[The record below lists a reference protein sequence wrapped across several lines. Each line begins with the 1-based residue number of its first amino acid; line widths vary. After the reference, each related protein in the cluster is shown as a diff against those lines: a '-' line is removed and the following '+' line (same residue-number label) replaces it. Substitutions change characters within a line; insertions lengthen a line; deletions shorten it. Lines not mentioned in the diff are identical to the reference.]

1 MSTSALGSAHERGLS
16 GGEQIMCI
24 IHSDA
29 GLTGE
34 QWPLPIPHFV
44 TSSVLRS
51 FGASRLSPALWPD
64 SFCLFP
70 FPFFPSGPRAYLPLS
85 GLIASSF
92 FLFLSFL
99 RVVLLA
105 GFRLVWFVVA
115 WPFRSSDVL
124 WGDKH
129 LGIAGTF
136 SPAPGCVPAHVVQR
150 SLSGLGGPAAR
161 SNTPSPAGSW
171 PIGVL
176 HLATLLVCNSA
187 TLSA

>member
-1 MSTSALGSAHERGLS
+1 VHNTFRR
-16 GGEQIMCI
+16 
-24 IHSDA
+24 
-29 GLTGE
+29 
-34 QWPLPIPHFV
+34 WPDRRAVASPPSPI
-44 TSSVLRS
+44 SSRLRS
-51 FGASRLSPALWPD
+51 FG
-64 SFCLFP
+64 
-70 FPFFPSGPRAYLPLS
+70 PSGPRAYLPLS
-85 GLIASSF
+85 GRIASAF
-92 FLFLSFL
+92 FPFLSFL

-115 WPFRSSDVL
+115 WPFRSSYVL

-171 PIGVL
+171 PIDVL
-176 HLATLLVCNSA
+176 HSVTLLVCNSA
-187 TLSA
+187 TLSANAPRGFCMPV